1 MSRIDVGK
9 RVGARPL
16 EFGEP
21 SIDMLYDF
29 HADTDRLGKLI
40 ARRRHVDADQ
50 VRVLPRG
57 GNSSHQRCC
66 GRLVDLMSSDCR
78 PSVRHLSA
86 IPRIEFASTAPQ
98 VPVNGDPKVIAQSP
112 EQRNRSAEVGAVCGI
127 GELYVLALPN
137 LCACTAAGWPAGAL
151 RSGAETA
158 GFVPVHSVS
167 TAP

>member
-16 EFGEP
+16 EFSEP

-66 GRLVDLMSSDCR
+66 GRLVDLMSSDCQ

-86 IPRIEFASTAPQ
+86 ISTDRVRINRTSSSRQRGPKSHSSITRAKKPQ
-98 VPVNGDPKVIAQSP
+98 CRGWSRVRNWRTVRTGVAESLCLHGCWLAGWSAAQRR
-112 EQRNRSAEVGAVCGI
+112 RNRRFRPSPLG
-127 GELYVLALPN
+127 
-137 LCACTAAGWPAGAL
+137 
-151 RSGAETA
+151 
-158 GFVPVHSVS
+158 
-167 TAP
+167 